1 VSTTLKLIS
10 HTKDAIL
17 LQDKTQTDSLQSY
30 ADFVKAKLL
39 QHQSD
44 LAATDHAHPQM
55 LAWCRE
61 QGHCVVLENLN
72 ILTSQPA
79 ARLVQNCKIV
89 MQGLGL
95 EPGQVLPAVDNLI
108 DTLLENAEEALGE
121 GVPGISTISSQ
132 QMRLRRLVKE
142 AIELDATDIHIELR
156 EDHANIRFRKHGELF
171 LHARWL
177 PKLAQEIASVAFN
190 KETDHASTHFNP
202 LVPQNA
208 AMPLMIDGRPIRLRL
223 ASLPAHGGY
232 DVVMRLLPV
241 ADKGIQSL
249 SELGYLPKQIKI
261 LKAIINQPAGAVIVS
276 GPTGS
281 GKTTTLAS
289 CMGHVNRN
297 RKIITIEDPVE
308 KIIPH
313 ATQVPV
319 NSEHE
324 DRGFANMTR
333 TVLRMD
339 PNVVVLGEM
348 RDAETASLMVRA
360 SLTGHLVFSTVH
372 TNTALDIVPRLVDLG
387 VSQTLLA
394 GKNVLLALICQ
405 RLAPL
410 LCLKCAVPLN
420 KSVMHLPHFL
430 RWSKSQN
437 GKLDNW
443 KARGNDSQCDACH
456 GLGIHGRTV
465 VAEIVNIDERSR
477 DYIAAGEW
485 KAWREYLNSIGW
497 LSFSDQLQ
505 SLVWQGRCDP
515 LDAELI
521 SGYMPELMSLKSAS
535 LEEAESVM
543 A

>member
-1 VSTTLKLIS
+1 
-10 HTKDAIL
+10 
-17 LQDKTQTDSLQSY
+17 
-30 ADFVKAKLL
+30 
-39 QHQSD
+39 
-44 LAATDHAHPQM
+44 M
-55 LAWCRE
+55 
-61 QGHCVVLENLN
+61 
-72 ILTSQPA
+72 
-79 ARLVQNCKIV
+79 
-89 MQGLGL
+89 
-95 EPGQVLPAVDNLI
+95 
-108 DTLLENAEEALGE
+108 
-121 GVPGISTISSQ
+121 
-132 QMRLRRLVKE
+132 
-142 AIELDATDIHIELR
+142 
-156 EDHANIRFRKHGELF
+156 
-171 LHARWL
+171 
-177 PKLAQEIASVAFN
+177 
-190 KETDHASTHFNP
+190 P
-202 LVPQNA
+202 LV
-208 AMPLMIDGRPIRLRL
+208 IDGRPIRLRL
-223 ASLPAHGGY
+223 ASLPAQGGY

-241 ADKGIQSL
+241 ADNEIQSL
-249 SELGYLPKQIKI
+249 EKLGYLPRQVQI

-324 DRGFANMTR
+324 DRGFANMAR

-348 RDAETASLMVRA
+348 RDVETASLMVRA

-387 VSQTLLA
+387 VSRTLLA
-394 GKNVLLALICQ
+394 GKNVLLALVCQ

-410 LCLKCAVPLN
+410 LCKKCSIPLKNSRKHV
-420 KSVMHLPHFL
+420 PHFS
-430 RWSKSQN
+430 RWSKLPKA
-437 GKLDNW
+437 KLDTC
-443 KARGNDSQCDACH
+443 KARGNDDQCDACH
-456 GLGIHGRTV
+456 GLGISGRTV
-465 VAEIVNIDERSR
+465 VAEIVNIDEQSR

-485 KAWREYLNSIGW
+485 KAWREYLHGLGW

-505 SLVWQGRCDP
+505 VLVSEGRCDP

-521 SGYMPELMSLKSAS
+521 SGYVPELMTFKSVVQ
-535 LEEAESVM
+535 EEIESVM

>member
-1 VSTTLKLIS
+1 M
-10 HTKDAIL
+10 HM
-17 LQDKTQTDSLQSY
+17 LQSY
-30 ADFVKAKLL
+30 ATFVQAKVL

-44 LAATDHAHPQM
+44 LATADRAHPQM
-55 LAWCRE
+55 LSWCRE
-61 QGHCVVLENLN
+61 QGHCVVLENLS
-72 ILTSQPA
+72 ILTSQPTS
-79 ARLVQNCKIV
+79 RLVQNCKIV
-89 MQGLGL
+89 MHRLGL
-95 EPGQVLPAVDNLI
+95 TPGPVLPAVDNLI

-121 GVPGISTISSQ
+121 GSPGVSTISSQ
-132 QMRLRRLVKE
+132 QQRLRRLVKE

-156 EDHANIRFRKHGELF
+156 EDYANIKFRKHGELF

-190 KETDHASTHFNP
+190 KETDHASSHFNP

-208 AMPLMIDGRPIRLRL
+208 AMPLVIDGQSIRLRL

-241 ADKGIQSL
+241 ADKEIQPL
-249 SELGYLPKQIKI
+249 AELGYPQEQIKQ

-289 CMGHVNRN
+289 CMGQVNIN

-319 NSEHE
+319 NAEHE
-324 DRGFANMTR
+324 DRGFASMTR

-348 RDAETASLMVRA
+348 RDAETSSLMVRA
-360 SLTGHLVFSTVH
+360 ALTGHLVFSTVH
-372 TNTALDIVPRLVDLG
+372 THTALDIVPRLVDLG

-394 GKNVLLALICQ
+394 GQNVLLALVCQ

-410 LCLKCAVPLN
+410 LCEQCSVPI
-420 KSVMHLPHFL
+420 KQSITHLPHIL
-430 RWSKSQN
+430 RWSKIKEAN
-437 GKLDNW
+437 LADW
-443 KARGNDSQCDACH
+443 RVRGNDKSCETCH
-456 GLGIHGRTV
+456 GLGINGRTV
-465 VAEIVNIDERSR
+465 VAEIVHIDEQSR
-477 DYIAAGEW
+477 DFIAAGQW
-485 KAWREYLNSIGW
+485 KAWREYLRSYGW
-497 LSFSDQLQ
+497 LSFADYLRQL
-505 SLVWQGRCDP
+505 VFQGRCDP
-515 LDAELI
+515 LDAERI
-521 SGYMPELMSLKSAS
+521 SGYTPDLMHKEPAV
-535 LEEAESVM
+535 EKEIEDVFA
-543 A
+543 

>member
-1 VSTTLKLIS
+1 M
-10 HTKDAIL
+10 
-17 LQDKTQTDSLQSY
+17 LQDTESTNSLQNY
-30 ADFVKAKLL
+30 ASFMQAKVL

-44 LAATDHAHPQM
+44 LATTDRAHPQM
-55 LAWCRE
+55 LSWCRE
-61 QGHCVVLENLN
+61 KGHCVVLENLN
-72 ILTSQPA
+72 ILTSQPTS
-79 ARLVQNCKIV
+79 RLVQNCKIV
-89 MQGLGL
+89 MQRIGLT
-95 EPGQVLPAVDNLI
+95 PGIVLPAVDNLI

-121 GVPGISTISSQ
+121 GLPGVSTISSQ
-132 QMRLRRLVKE
+132 QQRLRRLVKE

-156 EDHANIRFRKHGELF
+156 KEHANIKFRKHGELF

-190 KETDHASTHFNP
+190 KETDHASSHFNP
-202 LVPQNA
+202 LIPQNA
-208 AMPLMIDGRPIRLRL
+208 AMPLVIDGRSIRLRL

-241 ADKGIQSL
+241 ADKTIQSL
-249 SELGYLPKQIKI
+249 AELGYQPQQIKE
-261 LKAIINQPAGAVIVS
+261 LEAIVNQPAGAVIVS

-289 CMGHVNRN
+289 CMERVNKK

-319 NSEHE
+319 NSEHA
-324 DRGFANMTR
+324 DRGFASMTR

-360 SLTGHLVFSTVH
+360 ALTGHLVFSTVH

-394 GKNVLLALICQ
+394 GQNVLLALVCQ

-410 LCLKCAVPLN
+410 LCKQCSVPL
-420 KSVMHLPHFL
+420 KQSITHFPHVL
-430 RWSKSQN
+430 RWSKIKN
-437 GKLDNW
+437 GQLDNW
-443 KARGNDSQCDACH
+443 RVRGSNSQCEGCH
-456 GLGIHGRTV
+456 GLGINGRVV
-465 VAEIVNIDERSR
+465 VAEIVHIDEQSR
-477 DYIAAGEW
+477 DYIAAGRW
-485 KAWREYLNSIGW
+485 KAWREYLHSLGW
-497 LSFSDQLQ
+497 LSFSEHLQ
-505 SLVWQGRCDP
+505 ELVIQGRCDP
-515 LDAELI
+515 LDAERI
-521 SGYMPELMSLKSAS
+521 SGYIPELVQKRPTPTG
-535 LEEAESVM
+535 EATD
-543 A
+543 ALT

>member
-1 VSTTLKLIS
+1 MEAMS
-10 HTKDAIL
+10 
-17 LQDKTQTDSLQSY
+17 QQMDSLQSY
-30 ADFVKAKLL
+30 ADFVQAKVL

-44 LAATDHAHPQM
+44 LATSDRAHPQM
-55 LAWCRE
+55 LVWCRE
-61 QGHCVVLENLN
+61 QGHCVVLENLT
-72 ILTSQPA
+72 ILTSRPTT
-79 ARLVQNCKIV
+79 RLVQNCKIV
-89 MQGLGL
+89 MQRMGL
-95 EPGQVLPAVDNLI
+95 EPGPVLPAVDNLI

-121 GVPGISTISSQ
+121 GLPGVSTISSQ
-132 QMRLRRLVKE
+132 QQRLRRLVKE

-156 EDHANIRFRKHGELF
+156 EEHADIKFRKHGELF

-190 KETDHASTHFNP
+190 KETDHASSHFNP

-208 AMPLMIDGRPIRLRL
+208 AMPLVIDGRPIRLRL

-241 ADKGIQSL
+241 ADKATPSL
-249 SELGYLPKQIKI
+249 AELGYQPRQIKT
-261 LKAIINQPAGAVIVS
+261 LKAIISQPAGAVIVS

-324 DRGFANMTR
+324 DRGFASMTR

-348 RDAETASLMVRA
+348 RDAQTASLMVRA
-360 SLTGHLVFSTVH
+360 ALTGHLVFSTVH

-394 GKNVLLALICQ
+394 GQSVLLALVSQ

-410 LCLKCAVPLN
+410 LCEKCAIPLK
-420 KSVMHLPHFL
+420 KSITHLPHFI
-430 RWSKSQN
+430 RWSKLQSAR
-437 GKLDNW
+437 LDQW
-443 KARGNDSQCDACH
+443 RARGSDPQCEACH
-456 GLGIHGRTV
+456 GLGINDRTV
-465 VAEIVNIDERSR
+465 VAEIVTIDEQSR

-485 KAWREYLNSIGW
+485 KAWREYLRSFGW
-497 LSFSDQLQ
+497 LSFSDHLKE
-505 SLVWQGRCDP
+505 LVVQGRVDP
-515 LDAELI
+515 LDAERI
-521 SGYMPELMSLKSAS
+521 SGYVPDLAELNTVPVR
-535 LEEAESVM
+535 EAVNVV

>member
-1 VSTTLKLIS
+1 V
-10 HTKDAIL
+10 
-17 LQDKTQTDSLQSY
+17 LQDTEPTNTLESY
-30 ADFVKAKLL
+30 ASFVQAKVL

-44 LAATDHAHPQM
+44 LATTDRAHPHM
-55 LAWCRE
+55 LLWCRE
-61 QGHCVVLENLN
+61 QRHCVVLENLT
-72 ILTSQPA
+72 ILTSQPTS
-79 ARLVQNCKIV
+79 RLVQNCKIV
-89 MQGLGL
+89 MQRQGLV
-95 EPGQVLPAVDNLI
+95 PGPVLPAVDNLI

-121 GVPGISTISSQ
+121 VGSGISAISSQ
-132 QMRLRRLVKE
+132 QQRLRRLVKE

-156 EDHANIRFRKHGELF
+156 TDFANIKFRKHGELF

-190 KETDHASTHFNP
+190 KETDHASSHFNP

-208 AMPLMIDGRPIRLRL
+208 AMPLVIDGRPIRLRL

-241 ADKGIQSL
+241 ADKVIQPL
-249 SELGYLPKQIKI
+249 DELGYQPEQISE

-289 CMGHVNRN
+289 CMGYVDKN

-313 ATQVPV
+313 ATQVPI
-319 NSEHE
+319 NAEHQ
-324 DRGFANMTR
+324 DRGFASMTR

-348 RDAETASLMVRA
+348 RDGETASLMVRA
-360 SLTGHLVFSTVH
+360 ALTGHLVFSTVH
-372 TNTALDIVPRLVDLG
+372 TSTALDIVPRLVDLG

-394 GKNVLLALICQ
+394 GQSVLLALVCQ

-410 LCLKCAVPLN
+410 LCKACSVPL
-420 KSVMHLPHFL
+420 KQSIQHLPHLL
-430 RWSKSQN
+430 RWSKIQGS
-437 GKLDNW
+437 KLDNW
-443 KARGNDSQCDACH
+443 RVRGSNSACEACH
-456 GLGIHGRTV
+456 GLGINGRTV
-465 VAEIVNIDERSR
+465 VAEIVSIDERSR

-485 KAWREYLNSIGW
+485 KAWRKYLRSFGW
-497 LSFSDQLQ
+497 LSFSDYLRN
-505 SLVWQGRCDP
+505 LVFQGRCDP
-515 LDAELI
+515 LDAERI
-521 SGYMPELMSLKSAS
+521 SGYRPDIADKKPVLARA
-535 LEEAESVM
+535 EEHAVT
-543 A
+543 